1 MTLEELSMRLTALE
15 DSAKAERDAKRQQEF
30 MDKYGNMFSNNRDIG
45 IAILNQLDKQGV
57 DTSAAGEA
65 IQSIIQDVLMECAA
79 LFNIFKNA
87 LQQQGELLDKVSSIA
102 QAVDTA
108 LLPQGADI
116 QSMLAQPM
124 PGMPPE
130 GMPPEGMPP
139 EGMPPE
145 GMPPEGMP
153 PEGMPPEG
161 AGTTAP
167 PPPEGMP
174 PEGAGNLTPP
184 PPPPPEGVTSDR
196 RVKSIIRT
204 NSMRRL

>member
-184 PPPPPEGVTSDR
+184 PPPPEGVTSDR

-204 NSMRRL
+204 NSIRRL

>member
-124 PGMPPE
+124 S
-130 GMPPEGMPP
+130 
-139 EGMPPE
+139 GMPPE

-161 AGTTAP
+161 AGSPPPPPP

-174 PEGAGNLTPP
+174 PEGAGNPP
-184 PPPPPEGVTSDR
+184 PLPPEGVPSDR
-196 RVKSIIRT
+196 SVKNIIRT

>member
-124 PGMPPE
+124 SGMPPE

-145 GMPPEGMP
+145 GMPHEGV
-153 PEGMPPEG
+153 G
-161 AGTTAP
+161 AASP
-167 PPPEGMP
+167 
-174 PEGAGNLTPP
+174 LP
-184 PPPPPEGVTSDR
+184 PPPPPEGIPPEGMPPDGAGNPPPQPPEGVPSDR

>member
-145 GMPPEGMP
+145 GMPPEG
-153 PEGMPPEG
+153 

>member
-124 PGMPPE
+124 S
-130 GMPPEGMPP
+130 
-139 EGMPPE
+139 

-161 AGTTAP
+161 AGNPPP

-174 PEGAGNLTPP
+174 PEGVSPEGAGNP
-184 PPPPPEGVTSDR
+184 PPPPPEGMPPEGVPSDR

>member
-145 GMPPEGMP
+145 GMPPEG
-153 PEGMPPEG
+153 

-184 PPPPPEGVTSDR
+184 PPPPEGVTSDR

-204 NSMRRL
+204 NSIRRL

>member
-145 GMPPEGMP
+145 GAGTTAPPPPEGMP

-161 AGTTAP
+161 AG
-167 PPPEGMP
+167 
-174 PEGAGNLTPP
+174 NLTP

>member
-124 PGMPPE
+124 S
-130 GMPPEGMPP
+130 GMPP

-161 AGTTAP
+161 ADNPP

-174 PEGAGNLTPP
+174 PGGAGNPP
-184 PPPPPEGVTSDR
+184 PPPPPLPPGVPSDR

>member
-124 PGMPPE
+124 SGMPPE

-153 PEGMPPEG
+153 PEVAGNTPPPSPPKG
-161 AGTTAP
+161 AGSPPP

-174 PEGAGNLTPP
+174 PEGVP
-184 PPPPPEGVTSDR
+184 SDR

>member
-124 PGMPPE
+124 SGMPPE
-130 GMPPEGMPP
+130 GMPPEGV
-139 EGMPPE
+139 
-145 GMPPEGMP
+145 PPEGMP

-161 AGTTAP
+161 AGGATTTTTPPP

-174 PEGAGNLTPP
+174 PEGAGNP
-184 PPPPPEGVTSDR
+184 PPPPPEGMPPEGVPSDR

>member
-124 PGMPPE
+124 S
-130 GMPPEGMPP
+130 
-139 EGMPPE
+139 
-145 GMPPEGMP
+145 GMP

-161 AGTTAP
+161 AGNTPPP
-167 PPPEGMP
+167 PPPEGAGSP
-174 PEGAGNLTPP
+174 PPPPP
-184 PPPPPEGVTSDR
+184 PPPPPEGVPSDR

>member
-130 GMPPEGMPP
+130 GMPPEGML
-139 EGMPPE
+139 
-145 GMPPEGMP
+145 PEGMP

-184 PPPPPEGVTSDR
+184 PPPPEGVTSDR

>member
-124 PGMPPE
+124 PGMSPEGMPPEGVPPE
-130 GMPPEGMPP
+130 GMPPEGMPT
-139 EGMPPE
+139 EGMPT
-145 GMPPEGMP
+145 
-153 PEGMPPEG
+153 EG
-161 AGTTAP
+161 AGNPPP

-174 PEGAGNLTPP
+174 PEGAGNPP
-184 PPPPPEGVTSDR
+184 PQPPEGVPSDR

>member
-153 PEGMPPEG
+153 PEG

>member
-130 GMPPEGMPP
+130 GMPPEDMPP

-174 PEGAGNLTPP
+174 PEGAGNITP

>member
-124 PGMPPE
+124 S
-130 GMPPEGMPP
+130 
-139 EGMPPE
+139 GMPPE

-161 AGTTAP
+161 AGNTPPP
-167 PPPEGMP
+167 PPPEGAGSP
-174 PEGAGNLTPP
+174 PPPPP
-184 PPPPPEGVTSDR
+184 PPPPPEGVPSDR

>member
-124 PGMPPE
+124 SGMPPE

-153 PEGMPPEG
+153 PEGMPPEVAGNTPPPSPPKG
-161 AGTTAP
+161 AGSPPP

-174 PEGAGNLTPP
+174 PEGVP
-184 PPPPPEGVTSDR
+184 SDR

>member
-57 DTSAAGEA
+57 DTSAAGDA

-124 PGMPPE
+124 S

-184 PPPPPEGVTSDR
+184 PPPPEGVTSDR

-204 NSMRRL
+204 NSIRRL

>member
-30 MDKYGNMFSNNRDIG
+30 MDKYGSMFSNNRDIG

-102 QAVDTA
+102 QAVDAA

-124 PGMPPE
+124 S
-130 GMPPEGMPP
+130 GMPP

-161 AGTTAP
+161 AGNPPPPPPEGVPPEGAGNTPP

-174 PEGAGNLTPP
+174 PEGM
-184 PPPPPEGVTSDR
+184 PPEGVPSDR